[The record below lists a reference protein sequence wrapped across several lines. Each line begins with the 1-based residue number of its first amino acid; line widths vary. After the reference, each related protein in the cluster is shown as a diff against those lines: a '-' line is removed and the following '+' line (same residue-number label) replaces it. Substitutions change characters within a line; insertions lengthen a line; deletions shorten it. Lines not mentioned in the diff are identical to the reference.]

1 MADNNNNIPVEEK
14 EADSKQDD
22 PDDTANV
29 DGGAE
34 ENPVDEEEDEDDEEY
49 IKFRTDMD
57 DMLKELNDKGD
68 YLTDFN
74 VEFEKLIKSMAS
86 SHDNEVRV
94 DRKCRKL
101 TSEISKV
108 KEEIKAN
115 EDEIGDIG
123 RRKLKLTDDIEKT
136 WNGVKDTHARLTKK
150 QKDLNETKISVEKL
164 RAKVTLGSG
173 WTNDQR
179 KQFTLLQREEQELEN
194 AFDNEQQKLKNAEQR
209 VSETMKLVS
218 VVVYL

>member
-86 SHDNEVRV
+86 SKSTWH
-94 DRKCRKL
+94 
-101 TSEISKV
+101 
-108 KEEIKAN
+108 
-115 EDEIGDIG
+115 
-123 RRKLKLTDDIEKT
+123 KT
-136 WNGVKDTHARLTKK
+136 LHEHMGT
-150 QKDLNETKISVEKL
+150 
-164 RAKVTLGSG
+164 
-173 WTNDQR
+173 
-179 KQFTLLQREEQELEN
+179 
-194 AFDNEQQKLKNAEQR
+194 
-209 VSETMKLVS
+209 
-218 VVVYL
+218 